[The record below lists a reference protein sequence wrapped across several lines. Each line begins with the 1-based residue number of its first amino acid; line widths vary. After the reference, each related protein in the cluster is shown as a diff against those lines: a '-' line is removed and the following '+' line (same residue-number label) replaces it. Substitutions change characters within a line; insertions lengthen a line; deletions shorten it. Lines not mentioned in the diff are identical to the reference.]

1 MGESSEVPPKVRLF
15 QHSSEVPLKLDFF
28 SVAVLWLLRCFYAS
42 LFSFLYLCLVIYA
55 SLFSSLYLCLMFLRE
70 FHRKLVYA
78 VIQKPY
84 NLSILKFY

>member
-1 MGESSEVPPKVRLF
+1 MQESSEVPPKVRLF
-15 QHSSEVPLKLDFF
+15 QHSSFM
-28 SVAVLWLLRCFYAS
+28 AAT
-42 LFSFLYLCLVIYA
+42 LFLCLVIYA

-84 NLSILKFY
+84 TLSILKFY

>member
-1 MGESSEVPPKVRLF
+1 MQESSEVPPKVRLF
-15 QHSSEVPLKLDFF
+15 QHSSEVPPKVRLFQHSSEVLLKLDFF
-28 SVAVLWLLRCFYAS
+28 SVAVLWLLRCF
-42 LFSFLYLCLVIYA
+42 YA

-84 NLSILKFY
+84 TLSILKFY